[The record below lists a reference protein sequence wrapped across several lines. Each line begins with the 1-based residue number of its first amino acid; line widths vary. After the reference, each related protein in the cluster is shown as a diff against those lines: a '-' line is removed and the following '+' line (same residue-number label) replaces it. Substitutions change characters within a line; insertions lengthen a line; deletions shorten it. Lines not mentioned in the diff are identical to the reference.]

1 MTEIEKAVDAY
12 AIPSRLKLGE
22 YGSIGLKQ
30 INGHILEESRKELRF
45 PESLKT
51 FRKMSN
57 DATISS
63 ALSLFEMMIERLNWD
78 VDIGASPSPEMEAK
92 GKFLKECIADMEH
105 SWGDFIREVTSTMTY
120 GFSVHEKVYRRRLHT
135 AGSKFNDNK
144 IGIRKIPIRAQDTLS
159 EWIFSEDGRDLLGVK
174 QDLSMIENGLRYMNL
189 GKKEVSIPR
198 NKFLLFR
205 TGVKRDNPEG
215 KSPLVACY
223 YSWKYRTLLEEQES
237 VGVAREL
244 TGLPLLKIPP
254 RYMSAD
260 ASPAEQEIYSYYKQV
275 IRNIQNNEQGGLII
289 PQAFDPES
297 RQPLF
302 EFSLMSVEGSK
313 MYDTDALVKRW
324 DNKILMSLLADI
336 LRMGQDSVG
345 SYALASEK
353 SSIMNLAIE
362 SRLREIQDVL
372 NNDLVK
378 QLFALNGYAPDEEL
392 PKLQYTDF
400 DTVSLDEF
408 SKAVQRMFSV
418 GAVEFDRPVANKVRK
433 ALGVDQKPET
443 EPVDKE
449 SLSNAT
455 SRSGDG
461 MVSPGEGTSTSPMD
475 SDDAGAG
482 NMENA

>member
-1 MTEIEKAVDAY
+1 
-12 AIPSRLKLGE
+12 
-22 YGSIGLKQ
+22 
-30 INGHILEESRKELRF
+30 
-45 PESLKT
+45 
-51 FRKMSN
+51 
-57 DATISS
+57 
-63 ALSLFEMMIERLNWD
+63 
-78 VDIGASPSPEMEAK
+78 
-92 GKFLKECIADMEH
+92 
-105 SWGDFIREVTSTMTY
+105 
-120 GFSVHEKVYRRRLHT
+120 
-135 AGSKFNDNK
+135 
-144 IGIRKIPIRAQDTLS
+144 
-159 EWIFSEDGRDLLGVK
+159 
-174 QDLSMIENGLRYMNL
+174 
-189 GKKEVSIPR
+189 
-198 NKFLLFR
+198 
-205 TGVKRDNPEG
+205 
-215 KSPLVACY
+215 
-223 YSWKYRTLLEEQES
+223 
-237 VGVAREL
+237 
-244 TGLPLLKIPP
+244 
-254 RYMSAD
+254 
-260 ASPAEQEIYSYYKQV
+260 
-275 IRNIQNNEQGGLII
+275 
-289 PQAFDPES
+289 
-297 RQPLF
+297 
-302 EFSLMSVEGSK
+302 

-336 LRMGQDSVG
+336 LRMGQDSAG

-378 QLFALNGYAPDEEL
+378 QLFLLNGYASDEEL

-449 SLSNAT
+449 SLSNTT